1 MHEIVKSLSLRIQSE
16 IFARIQSIHPHV
28 EIKPASST
36 ELLRCQR
43 ALYRFEIYRILFPQ
57 HQDLERDY
65 PDDVDD
71 LDGGMM
77 AQMQFLAGSPP
88 WENEQLGCIYESLWR
103 LIAQVYNDLALH
115 STKGC
120 RTALYYGDARI
131 EYLLARG
138 LKEINEISLCNTW
151 TERYDLLGFDRP
163 DEPVCDFG
171 GFLRET
177 FEYYEG
183 HCLIEC
189 SQMTGAHKG
198 THYPVGRDTTEDG
211 PRRTWDWVTQ
221 RWSGQPNFE
230 ARKRIVLVMET
241 ARLRACGYVFW
252 DEERMVELGWMN
264 PTSMD
269 WHSDALRVIDN
280 PPT

>member
-1 MHEIVKSLSLRIQSE
+1 M
-16 IFARIQSIHPHV
+16 
-28 EIKPASST
+28 
-36 ELLRCQR
+36 
-43 ALYRFEIYRILFPQ
+43 
-57 HQDLERDY
+57 
-65 PDDVDD
+65 
-71 LDGGMM
+71 
-77 AQMQFLAGSPP
+77 
-88 WENEQLGCIYESLWR
+88 
-103 LIAQVYNDLALH
+103 YNDLALH
-115 STKGC
+115 SIKGRC
-120 RTALYYGDARI
+120 TARYYGDARI

-138 LKEINEISLCNTW
+138 LKEINEILLCNTW
-151 TERYDLLGFDRP
+151 AERYDLPGFEPP
-163 DEPVCDFG
+163 DEPVSDFR
-171 GFLRET
+171 GFLRKT

-183 HCLIEC
+183 HCLIEYC
-189 SQMTGAHKG
+189 QMMGSHKDIQ
-198 THYPVGRDTTEDG
+198 YPVGRDTIEDG

-269 WHSDALRVIDN
+269 WHSDALRFIDN